1 MRSAGDPDEPSDIPF
16 YVFDLQNEQKG
27 TEGYAIVCGDSRI
40 GDMIAVVDDGDLE
53 SEPTPFDVIFYTN
66 MEYYIDKTIEEYNSI
81 TDEDIQAAL
90 TKLLDEADLEIPER
104 VSIGSNRAAE
114 KTVVNSYYN
123 IIPQSDSYIRS
134 SCKEPLTAKTRW
146 DQDDKPYN
154 SVIIAY
160 YGYKSTVSAG
170 CVPVAMAQIMAYH
183 EWPKSFQSNL
193 PASFKDPHTNATRY
207 LKNITY
213 NWSEMKKQKDADD
226 LTSKE
231 AKTQVGALLLDVGNA
246 VKVNYSNSEAYP
258 ENVAAAFKSL
268 KYNVPSGLQSYD
280 FNVVKTSIDNK
291 KPVFIGGYS
300 GYKLIDI
307 YKYFLFI
314 KWYDRTETR
323 YEGGHAWVID
333 DYKIKQQL
341 SSSITLVFSDGTKEV
356 RFLRN
361 ISLLSEDLVHCNIG
375 YGSGSSLTGWYK
387 SGVFN
392 TAAGVITEEQRM
404 NDPGNYAYKV
414 QIIPNITP
422 KK

>member
-1 MRSAGDPDEPSDIPF
+1 MPAATAELATLLRSWTMVA
-16 YVFDLQNEQKG
+16 
-27 TEGYAIVCGDSRI
+27 
-40 GDMIAVVDDGDLE
+40 LE
-53 SEPTPFDVIFYTN
+53 SEPTPFDVIFYAN

-134 SCKEPLTAKTRW
+134 SCKEPLTAKTLW
-146 DQDDKPYN
+146 AQDSEPYN
-154 SVIIAY
+154 SVIMAY
-160 YGYKSTVSAG
+160 YGYKNETPAG

-183 EWPKSFQSNL
+183 EWPDRFQSNL
-193 PASFKDPHTNATRY
+193 TASFKDPSTKATRY
-207 LKNITY
+207 PKNIAY
-213 NWSEMKKQKDADD
+213 NWPAMKTHQNAED
-226 LTSKE
+226 LASDE
-231 AKTQVGALLLDVGNA
+231 AKTQVGALLLDAGKA
-246 VKVNYSNSEAYP
+246 VNVNYSTSEAFA
-258 ENVAAAFKSL
+258 ENVPGAFKSL

-280 FNVVKTSIDNK
+280 FNAVKASIDNK

-300 GYKLIDI
+300 GYELIYI
-307 YKYFLFI
+307 YKYFLFF
-314 KWYDRTETR
+314 KWYDRTETQ
-323 YEGGHAWVID
+323 YEDGHAWVID

-356 RFLRN
+356 RSLRN
-361 ISLLSEDLVHCNIG
+361 ISLLSEELVRCNIG